1 MKKICLLTTVA
12 VALLLFRPV
21 SEAQS
26 DNPFKDTDCHKALT
40 QMELNYCA
48 DKAFQVE
55 DKKLNALYRKL
66 MASSDA
72 KTQALLRAAEK
83 SWLAYRDS
91 ECEYETSDTDGG
103 SIHPMEGSNC
113 LTEKTEAHV
122 RELQASG
129 D

>member
-1 MKKICLLTTVA
+1 MNRFHLLATAGIV
-12 VALLLFRPV
+12 LLLLRPV
-21 SEAQS
+21 GAAGADS
-26 DNPFKDTDCHKALT
+26 PFKDIDCHKAQT

-72 KTQALLRAAEK
+72 KTQALLRAAER

-91 ECEYETSDTDGG
+91 ECEYETSDSDGG
-103 SIHPMEGSNC
+103 SIHPMEGSDC
-113 LTEKTEAHV
+113 LAEKTKAHI